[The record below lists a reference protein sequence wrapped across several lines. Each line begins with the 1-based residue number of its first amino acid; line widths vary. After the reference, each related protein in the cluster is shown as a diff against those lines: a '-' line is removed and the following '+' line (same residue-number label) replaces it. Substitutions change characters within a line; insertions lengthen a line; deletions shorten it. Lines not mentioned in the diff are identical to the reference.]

1 MGIVHCHQEAWT
13 KRGVLCVATFV
24 EVHRKFILVLLFVY
38 WNCVPVP
45 EGRVQGGG
53 AKMNCYPSIYSNF
66 YCLMW
71 IILVSRWLSVVWEAI
86 FLLYPFQ
93 CKWCVSLCVCVRANV
108 QDAQEFS
115 KLFLSVLE
123 SALVQ
128 GPLGQP
134 SNVVQE
140 QFAGTYCYITRSV
153 Y

>member
-1 MGIVHCHQEAWT
+1 MLSEKPFSCCIIFSVS
-13 KRGVLCVATFV
+13 GV
-24 EVHRKFILVLLFVY
+24 
-38 WNCVPVP
+38 
-45 EGRVQGGG
+45 
-53 AKMNCYPSIYSNF
+53 
-66 YCLMW
+66 
-71 IILVSRWLSVVWEAI
+71 
-86 FLLYPFQ
+86 
-93 CKWCVSLCVCVRANV
+93 CVCVCACMRANV

>member
-38 WNCVPVP
+38 KGM
-45 EGRVQGGG
+45 EKRGGG

-93 CKWCVSLCVCVRANV
+93 CKWCVSVCVCACMCANV